1 MFNSSFP
8 QTELQY
14 TCTFELYAMKA
25 AIQHKW
31 YMMNMLDTNCKS
43 GYIEHQNG
51 YSKSEKIV
59 VIQNLGGKSFK
70 YK

>member
-1 MFNSSFP
+1 
-8 QTELQY
+8 
-14 TCTFELYAMKA
+14 
-25 AIQHKW
+25 
-31 YMMNMLDTNCKS
+31 MMNMLDTNCKS

-59 VIQNLGGKSFK
+59 VIYNLGGKSFK